1 MVSEIDTER
10 GVARVTVALDAKGK
24 PGPATVRGGRFVL
37 TQGKGSKPISQ
48 LALSRKLS
56 CATTK
61 RKARRGVASIAA
73 KRRKSRRLWVN
84 TRAKRYRTKGRYA
97 TGTVRGTRWLTTD
110 GCRSTRIA
118 VTRGVVTVRD
128 LVRKRNRAIK
138 RGRSYTARPRR

>member
-1 MVSEIDTER
+1 
-10 GVARVTVALDAKGK
+10 
-24 PGPATVRGGRFVL
+24 VRGGRFVL

-56 CATTK
+56 CAKPK
-61 RKARRGVASIAA
+61 RKAKKRSTASVAA

-118 VTRGVVTVRD
+118 VSRGVVTVRD
-128 LVRKRNRAIK
+128 LVRKRNRAI
-138 RGRSYTARPRR
+138 RAGRSYTAKTRR